1 LPLFGAEP
9 HPVLED
15 LRRLELEKLS
25 PLEALNRIA
34 QWKRTLERG

>member
-1 LPLFGAEP
+1 
-9 HPVLED
+9 VLEE

-34 QWKRTLERG
+34 QWKRTLGTG